1 MRLGE
6 RAPTAL
12 AAVAALSPAQPDRL
26 AGDRQIA
33 HSDHRALLDV
43 EGAAPAARAACGSRH
58 QLDLEVELV
67 ATLDEGLHLEA
78 VQADEAANVALHPAA
93 VPPGSAIHDHAEP
106 CEGSRMDS
114 AVHRK
119 ARRSWCQGRSKSGP
133 LSPVEKG
140 GLAETPGLRA

>member
-78 VQADEAANVALHPAA
+78 VQADEAANVALHPLFLLAPRFTIPQSLVRAA
-93 VPPGSAIHDHAEP
+93 DVSSYALNPGVSA
-106 CEGSRMDS
+106 
-114 AVHRK
+114 
-119 ARRSWCQGRSKSGP
+119 
-133 LSPVEKG
+133 
-140 GLAETPGLRA
+140 